1 MSIPDYSDV
10 AAATED
16 STGVIPDH
24 TKSVQTA
31 KEKFEKF
38 KDQTKLGANKAPRSP
53 VRKLTAADR
62 DKIAGVYGAL
72 ALVFV
77 APTPMYN
84 EDAAEAFAGSSEA
97 CADAWYTLAEN
108 NDSVRRVLLM
118 FIEGGAWGALVA
130 AHVPI
135 VMAFMPE
142 QTKRL
147 MAGMFARPEVPD
159 SPEGL

>member
-1 MSIPDYSDV
+1 
-10 AAATED
+10 
-16 STGVIPDH
+16 
-24 TKSVQTA
+24 
-31 KEKFEKF
+31 
-38 KDQTKLGANKAPRSP
+38 
-53 VRKLTAADR
+53 
-62 DKIAGVYGAL
+62 
-72 ALVFV
+72 
-77 APTPMYN
+77 MYN